1 MGVQIFENKMDLSKA
16 DSLEGSSVS
25 EKVPHYLVGDEAF
38 QLQSWLLRSYPSQG
52 IPVEQVVLNYRLS
65 RTHRVIE
72 NTFKIL
78 SARWSI
84 FMRPV

>member
-38 QLQSWLLRSYPSQG
+38 LLQSWLLGPYTDQG
-52 IPVEQVVLNYRLS
+52 IPKEQVRFNC
-65 RTHRVIE
+65 
-72 NTFKIL
+72 
-78 SARWSI
+78 
-84 FMRPV
+84 RP